1 VVSYDDFYTLRTTV
15 CERLKRGTWGSRYPT
30 LMGHSDSH
38 GVWSPEDAERLT
50 AELVDV
56 RNAFASL
63 SSMGVIGEWQAEAAK
78 NLRLIRANLA
88 DCFVDVDGEPLL
100 DRLIA
105 LARTSVAGSRPI
117 WFE

>member
-1 VVSYDDFYTLRTTV
+1 
-15 CERLKRGTWGSRYPT
+15 
-30 LMGHSDSH
+30 MGHSDSD

-63 SSMGVIGEWQAEAAK
+63 PSVGVIGEWQAEVAK
-78 NLRLIRANLA
+78 NLRLIPANLA

-105 LARTSVAGSRPI
+105 LARTSVASRRPI
-117 WFE
+117 WFQ